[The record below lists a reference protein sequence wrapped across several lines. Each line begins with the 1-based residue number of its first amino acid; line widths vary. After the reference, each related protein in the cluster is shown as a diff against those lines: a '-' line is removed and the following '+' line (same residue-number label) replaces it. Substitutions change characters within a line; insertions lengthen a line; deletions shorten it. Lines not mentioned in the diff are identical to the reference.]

1 MPGVYLHIPFCRK
14 ACSYCDFHFSTNLGR
29 KEQMVTAIRQELE
42 LRHSFFAEKAPLQS
56 VYFGGGTP
64 SVLTPAEVAGLI
76 QTTESLWGV
85 AADAEIT
92 LESNPDDLSVEYVAG
107 LKRAGINRI
116 SIGVQSFHA
125 EDLQG
130 MNRSHNADQALK
142 ALDICREAGIDN
154 VTMDLIFGLPGSDLA
169 GWRDNLTQL
178 IALRPTHASIY
189 SLTIEEKTALAHQIR
204 KGTVSV
210 PEDEMYESQFRLAH
224 ELMTEA
230 GYEHY
235 ELSNYALPGY
245 RAQHNGS
252 YWAGE
257 PYIGVGPS
265 AHSFD
270 GNKRSW
276 NVANNQKYLNSIS
289 SGSDASEG
297 EEELSLTDR
306 YHEYVMLGLRT
317 DKGIDVEFIQR
328 SFFPNWKNE
337 FWSIVQEWLTS
348 GQLRQHGS
356 VLTLSPEGWFLSDR
370 IASDFFV
377 EE

>member
-1 MPGVYLHIPFCRK
+1 MAGVYLHIPFCRK
-14 ACSYCDFHFSTNLGR
+14 ACSYCDFHFSTNLSR
-29 KEQMVTAIRQELE
+29 REDMVTAIGQELK
-42 LRHSFFAEKAPLQS
+42 LRKEFFQKSQPLATI
-56 VYFGGGTP
+56 YFGGGTP
-64 SVLTPAEVAGLI
+64 SVLTPEEIGELI
-76 QTTESLWGV
+76 HQATSLWGV
-85 AADAEIT
+85 ESGAEIT
-92 LESNPDDLSVEYVAG
+92 LEANPDDLSVEYVTG
-107 LKRAGINRI
+107 LQQAGINRI
-116 SIGVQSFHA
+116 SIGVQSFHE

-130 MNRSHNADQALK
+130 MNRSHNAAQALK
-142 ALDICREAGIDN
+142 AMDICREAGISN

-169 GWRDNLTQL
+169 AWQANLKQL

-210 PEDEMYESQFRLAH
+210 PEDEVYEAQFGLAH

-235 ELSNYALPGY
+235 ELSNYALPGF

-265 AHSFD
+265 AHSFN

-276 NVANNQKYLNSIS
+276 NVANNQKYLNLLSK
-289 SGSDASEG
+289 GSVASEG

-317 DKGIDVEFIQR
+317 DKGIDVELIQR
-328 SFFPNWKNE
+328 SFFPNWKDE
-337 FWSIVQEWLTS
+337 FWSIVQEWVVS

-377 EE
+377 KE